1 MTHPFGLERFVGEGR
16 VCTALGYALIE
27 GDEPTRLGSIG
38 CRPNDLFDLASLT
51 KPLGTVRAVAQLIED
66 GALTLEQSV
75 GEWLPE
81 APAQLGAAT
90 LADLLHHRAGL
101 LAFSERLADRLIG
114 APERRLRELRRR
126 VLELPL
132 KHRPGTVVYSDLG
145 FILCAWIC
153 QRAGMAVDELAAPQ
167 GFLIPS
173 GADLERC
180 IPTGYDPDQMPLK
193 GRVHDPT
200 CRRAGGRN
208 CGHAGWFGG
217 IEATAAAVR
226 SWLDLACGR
235 PSSVPR
241 AASALIVPQHGGRT
255 AGFDVPTPGGTTG
268 GGWGARAFG
277 HLGYTGTA
285 FWIDPDADRAA
296 VLLTNR
302 TWPDGQDRG
311 IGALRRH
318 FFGAVARGER

>member
-1 MTHPFGLERFVGEGR
+1 M
-16 VCTALGYALIE
+16 
-27 GDEPTRLGSIG
+27 
-38 CRPNDLFDLASLT
+38 
-51 KPLGTVRAVAQLIED
+51 
-66 GALTLEQSV
+66 
-75 GEWLPE
+75 
-81 APAQLGAAT
+81 
-90 LADLLHHRAGL
+90 
-101 LAFSERLADRLIG
+101 
-114 APERRLRELRRR
+114 
-126 VLELPL
+126 
-132 KHRPGTVVYSDLG
+132 YSDLG

-180 IPTGYDPDQMPLK
+180 IPTGYDPDQMPLT

-217 IEATAAAVR
+217 IEATTAAVR

-255 AGFDVPTPGGTTG
+255 ANDVPTPGGTTG
-268 GGWGARAFG
+268 GGWGARLWTPRLHRDRFG
-277 HLGYTGTA
+277 STQTPTA
-285 FWIDPDADRAA
+285 PPCCSPTAPGGRSGP
-296 VLLTNR
+296 R
-302 TWPDGQDRG
+302 HR
-311 IGALRRH
+311 ALRRH
-318 FFGAVARGER
+318 FLVRSHGASAGGRGGRRPQSR